1 MCVNEGTGLGAEAWN
16 STFLSRVYMRR
27 RPTRAAATAA
37 TAAALLRGSSAR
49 ETSR

>member
-1 MCVNEGTGLGAEAWN
+1 MNNEAGRCAEAGVEQHL
-16 STFLSRVYMRR
+16 LSRVYMRR